1 MNKLQMS
8 MLCSILKQYSELIQY
23 AIELGKNATSIQKEQ
38 LTTILKDLNLSANVL
53 STQIKQCA
61 ISPEKCNAVI
71 LYHCAC
77 LGRVKKQMKKVG
89 EKFGYYQNSD

>member
-1 MNKLQMS
+1 MKKLQML

-23 AIELGKNATSIQKEQ
+23 AIEVGKNASLIQKEQ
-38 LTTILKDLNLSANVL
+38 LTVILKDLDLSANVL

-61 ISPEKCNAVI
+61 ISPEKCNAII

-77 LGRVKKQMKKVG
+77 LGRVKKRIKKAG
-89 EKFGYYQNSD
+89 EKIGYYQNSD